1 MRAMSTSLTR
11 STGFLSVAGLALG
24 SVLALS
30 QSGCP
35 GGGSATD
42 MGSSAPDLAF
52 TSCCG
57 KAGDPGNSKGV
68 GQFCIEHGDCTKD
81 AVLCSAAAAP
91 QKRAYFCTAPCNP
104 DLGTAACGENS
115 VCQFDSAFQAHGCVP
130 SACIANL
137 PAGCSL

>member
-1 MRAMSTSLTR
+1 MRCMLTLLTR
-11 STGFLSVAGLALG
+11 SSRLFSVAGLVLG
-24 SVLALS
+24 GGLLLS

-35 GGGSATD
+35 GGSGGTD
-42 MGSSAPDLAF
+42 GGTGGPDLAF
-52 TSCCG
+52 TSCCA
-57 KAGDPGNSKGV
+57 KYGDPGNSKGV
-68 GQFCIEHGDCTKD
+68 GQFCLEHGDCTKD

-104 DLGTAACGENS
+104 DMGAAACGENS

-130 SACIANL
+130 AACLANL